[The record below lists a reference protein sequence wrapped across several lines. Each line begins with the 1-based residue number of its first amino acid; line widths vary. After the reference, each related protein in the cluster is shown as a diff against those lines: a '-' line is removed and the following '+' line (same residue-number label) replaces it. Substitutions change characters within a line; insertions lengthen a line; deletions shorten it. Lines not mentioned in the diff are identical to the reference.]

1 MTYNI
6 QEDIYLCLISIVAFF
21 LTDQAFK
28 VIGWF
33 PKDRTARYLS
43 LHVICNSIVTVMA
56 FRDTALVYFQPIE
69 DTIMA
74 ASTDTKPCMIIAALH
89 IYHILMC
96 KFQLPMVDWVHH
108 ILMVVIT
115 LPLAYSLQPGPLL
128 NHGAWFASGFPGG
141 TDYVMLVCVKKGWMD
156 TMTEKEWNSSVQT
169 WIRNP
174 GMLYHCLLTW
184 MGYCYVRSDP
194 KIWEAALGKACFTT
208 ELGFQIGVF
217 FTMVSYYWNGPYFQA
232 RVVDNFAR
240 KDYPIKFLKKVRKK
254 YGENSKEYAAALSSN
269 ELLKKES
276 KRGPSDLK
284 PTSTSFP
291 YNELK
296 KQAASANCV
305 DGGDSPERKTSK
317 KRN

>member
-1 MTYNI
+1 MHDYSCPAHLPYPHVQISASNGGLGPPHFDGCNHTLGILAPTRPLAEPRGMVCERFPWRNGLRYARVR
-6 QEDIYLCLISIVAFF
+6 QEGLDGHYDGERMELQRA
-21 LTDQAFK
+21 D
-28 VIGWF
+28 
-33 PKDRTARYLS
+33 
-43 LHVICNSIVTVMA
+43 
-56 FRDTALVYFQPIE
+56 
-69 DTIMA
+69 
-74 ASTDTKPCMIIAALH
+74 
-89 IYHILMC
+89 
-96 KFQLPMVDWVHH
+96 VDKEPRNA
-108 ILMVVIT
+108 
-115 LPLAYSLQPGPLL
+115 LPLLADMDGVLL
-128 NHGAWFASGFPGG
+128 
-141 TDYVMLVCVKKGWMD
+141 
-156 TMTEKEWNSSVQT
+156 
-169 WIRNP
+169 
-174 GMLYHCLLTW
+174 
-184 MGYCYVRSDP
+184 RSPDP